1 MDKLRKLT
9 ELQKKTI
16 IADMEAN
23 ELRAIN
29 KLSKEED
36 SRILLQEKKITK
48 KDLKKAIKKLFK
60 EEVITEKRKD
70 KLLEYIDNK
79 EYEKVIYYINNNNEI
94 LDNI

>member
-36 SRILLQEKKITK
+36 SGILLQEKKITK

-60 EEVITEKRKD
+60 EEVISEKRKD
-70 KLLEYIDNK
+70 KLLEYIENK
-79 EYEKVIYYINNNNEI
+79 EYEKVFNALEKKGIVF
-94 LDNI
+94 D